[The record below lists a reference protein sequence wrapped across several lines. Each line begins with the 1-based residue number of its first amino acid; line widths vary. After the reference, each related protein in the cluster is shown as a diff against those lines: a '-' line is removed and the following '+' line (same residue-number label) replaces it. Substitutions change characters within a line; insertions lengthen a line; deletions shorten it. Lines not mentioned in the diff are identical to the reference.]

1 MPDPALQFREEVA
14 LVKAV
19 IQHPAAFDLDFG
31 GGLIFIRTTD
41 QETIE
46 VEWSAMVDAKVHQ
59 DHRSFPVE
67 QIDEAASFF
76 VAKRHELRLGF
87 DFEHYDFVEMAPR
100 RESPR

>member
-1 MPDPALQFREEVA
+1 MPTADDFRNEVI

-19 IQHPAAFDLDFG
+19 IAHPAGFDLDFG

-46 VEWSAMVDAKVHQ
+46 VEWDTVVDAKVHK
-59 DHRSFPVE
+59 DHKSFSVE
-67 QIDEAASFF
+67 QLDEAATFF
-76 VAKRHELRLGF
+76 VQKRHELRLGI
-87 DFEHYDFVEMAPR
+87 DFEVEDFQASRR

>member
-14 LVKAV
+14 LVTAV
-19 IQHPAAFDLDFG
+19 IRHPAAFDLDFG

-46 VEWSAMVDAKVHQ
+46 VEWAAMVGAKAHT
-59 DHRSFPVE
+59 DHKSFE
-67 QIDEAASFF
+67 AAQLDEAAAFF
-76 VAKRHELRLGF
+76 VTKRHELRLGF
-87 DFEHYDFVEMAPR
+87 DFEQFDFEQTSH

>member
-19 IQHPAAFDLDFG
+19 VGHPAAFSLDFG

-46 VEWSAMVDAKVHQ
+46 VEWSAMVGAKVHH
-59 DHRSFPVE
+59 DHKSFPVE
-67 QIDEAASFF
+67 QLDEASAFF
-76 VAKRHELRLGF
+76 VSKRHELRLGF
-87 DFEHYDFVEMAPR
+87 DFEHFDFVEKAPR